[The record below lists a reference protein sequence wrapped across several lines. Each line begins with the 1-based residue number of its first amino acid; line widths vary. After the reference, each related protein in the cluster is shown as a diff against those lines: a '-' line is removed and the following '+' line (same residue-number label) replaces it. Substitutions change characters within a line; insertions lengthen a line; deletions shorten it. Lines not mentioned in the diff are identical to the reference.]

1 MTAAH
6 EPESAETTAESE
18 TTAPS
23 EATHP
28 PRRRVRR
35 VRSVTES
42 LLSIVLGLEV
52 AMVFFVALVL
62 GGLRVLSPAQATFA
76 GVGMAVL
83 LIVVARLLRHRWGA
97 WVGLAL
103 QLVFIAAGL
112 LEPMMFLIGAGF
124 AAMYVYFFAKGRQLD
139 ERNARYFAKL
149 EESNAEGVQ

>member
-6 EPESAETTAESE
+6 EPESGQTA
-18 TTAPS
+18 AQS
-23 EATHP
+23 EATDP
-28 PRRRVRR
+28 AKRRTRR

-62 GGLRVLSPAQATFA
+62 GGLDVLSPAQATVA

-139 ERNARYFAKL
+139 ERNARYFAKIQ
-149 EESNAEGVQ
+149 ESNAEGVQ